1 MSDHSIEAVRPESF
15 GRGVDVAMGIALI
28 PLLVRPE
35 EHTID
40 GEVLKVRNLRRER
53 TQELDP
59 PRIVQLVR
67 KVQPQARA

>member
-1 MSDHSIEAVRPESF
+1 
-15 GRGVDVAMGIALI
+15 MGIALI

-40 GEVLKVRNLRRER
+40 GEVLKVGNLHRER